1 VQWQTRALT
10 SAKSAMFH
18 LLLFQI
24 KAWWDLPSSLEYWE
38 YFDGGRRGAFPSAIS
53 ALVDE
58 GELCPLQNPLC
69 FIYFGS
75 FFFEGRSQGISPLPW
90 NIMNIMIERGNSTT
104 TETYSLPCSPQ
115 EGLSSVDALIG

>member
-1 VQWQTRALT
+1 MGLSSSFSNQGLVG
-10 SAKSAMFH
+10 SP
-18 LLLFQI
+18 LFPGI
-24 KAWWDLPSSLEYWE
+24 LGIFRWWTKGS
-38 YFDGGRRGAFPSAIS
+38 FPSAIS